1 MRRSFNGALGWV
13 FSAALVLGAV
23 GALGYFSY
31 LTFEQFNTAPESAEA
46 LRLKTV
52 AAFTL
57 ALILTAAAAYNLYLS
72 WVRRKE
78 KRAVP
83 AGREERREFLIF
95 FVPVA
100 ALLAAG
106 FLALHQV
113 NLEIERT
120 VLERRETHHAEMVKE
135 SLATDLDT
143 IAADVLVLA
152 QSHEFKE
159 GIKLAELS
167 EEFLIF
173 SKQRRFYDQIRFLDQ
188 TGMEVSRVNFNGGKP
203 AIVPAEQLQ
212 DKSKRYYFGETIAM
226 AGGEVYISPLDL
238 SVKQGRI
245 EQPLKPVIRVGT
257 PVFGGGGDKIGIVL
271 ANYLGTRLIGRFDKA
286 LALSAGEAHLLN
298 GDGFWL
304 RGPRAEDEWGFMFG
318 NKRSFAAAYP
328 EAWRRIKAS
337 RTGQFITAEGLFTFT
352 TVSPREFIES
362 SSVEY
367 KGERFWK
374 VVTRVDPGKF
384 LLTEHMR
391 HHPAWM
397 LMFLSLLGLS
407 AFGCWHL
414 GAARVNGRRAEQ
426 AIRES
431 EERWH
436 GFADASFEGLLIHD
450 SGVVLDANDR
460 FADIF
465 GYGLDELRGTSF
477 LGLVAPEAL
486 QTVREKLLTQVTG
499 TFEAV
504 GLGKDGSTFPME
516 LSARPIAYKGQT
528 QRAVAVRDLSEH
540 KKAERMLRESMAMVN
555 LMHSVAVA
563 ANEAASVEEAIKICL
578 DNVCAYTWWPVGH
591 AYVGAADDPD
601 RLVATDIWC
610 FRHRER
616 FNTFVE
622 ITKTTEFKRGEGLP
636 GRVLAS
642 GEPAWIADLPTDPN
656 FRRAEALRDCGI
668 KSGFALPVLAERQVV
683 AVLEF
688 FTDETAEPDQSLLP
702 VLLQIGTSLGR
713 VFERVRAGQ
722 SLRESEERKG
732 SILLGALDGI
742 VSIDEQGK
750 VVEFNPAAEA
760 MFGYRLGEV
769 VGKDIAELIIPP
781 DQRQKHHGGLRRF
794 LKTGKNKFV
803 GKRVELTA
811 ARAGGGEFP
820 VELSI
825 IYLKERGLFTA
836 FIRDIAER
844 KKAEESLRLSATV
857 FDTVSQGIMVT
868 DAGNS
873 IVAVNPAFTEITGF
887 TADEVIG
894 ENPGL
899 LKSGR
904 HGKAFYKDMWESINE
919 TGIWAGEIWN
929 RRKSGEIFPEWLTI
943 GVVRDAGGMIAQY
956 ISVFIDITKRKE
968 TEDLIFRQA
977 NYDALTMLP
986 NRKLFFD
993 RLTQAMAVAGREDK
1007 SVGLL
1012 YVDLDRFKLVNDT
1025 LGHTTGDDLLV
1036 KAAGRLNSSVR
1047 ASDTISRLGGDEF
1060 TVIVPGIDKA
1070 IEAEVVA
1077 RKILKIFERPY
1088 DLGGDE
1094 VLVTASVGIA
1104 VFPLD
1109 GGDAETLLRN
1119 ADSAMYRAKEVG
1131 RGTFLFFMPTMNA
1144 GASDRMSLERDLRHA
1159 MEREEFHIHYQP
1171 IVDLASQ
1178 RVIGAEALLRW
1189 RHPERGLVPPDKFI
1203 PLAEETGLINQ
1214 IGEWVLRTAC
1224 RQAKEWNAPGSDPLF
1239 VTVNL
1244 SGRQMTGHGFIDLV
1258 CEVLEE
1264 TGLAPQS
1271 LHLEITESILMD
1283 DIAES
1288 TVTLERLHAIG
1299 IPLSI
1304 DDFGTGFSSLSYL
1317 KKFPFSVL
1325 KIDRSFIRDVLD
1337 DPDDAALTR
1346 AIIAMAD
1353 GLKIETVAEGV
1364 ETHGQHEFLHSRK
1377 CLYGQGYHFS
1387 KAVPAEE
1394 FRSYVTTVNDVS
1406 TA

>member
-1 MRRSFNGALGWV
+1 
-13 FSAALVLGAV
+13 
-23 GALGYFSY
+23 
-31 LTFEQFNTAPESAEA
+31 
-46 LRLKTV
+46 
-52 AAFTL
+52 
-57 ALILTAAAAYNLYLS
+57 
-72 WVRRKE
+72 
-78 KRAVP
+78 
-83 AGREERREFLIF
+83 
-95 FVPVA
+95 VA

-113 NLEIERT
+113 DLEIERT
-120 VLERRETHHAEMVKE
+120 VLESRETHHAEMGKE
-135 SLATDLDT
+135 SLATDLET
-143 IAADVLVLA
+143 IAADVLILA
-152 QSHEFKE
+152 QSDEFKGGVE
-159 GIKLAELS
+159 LAELRDK
-167 EEFLIF
+167 FLVF
-173 SKQRRFYDQIRFLDQ
+173 SKQRRFYDQVRFLDAA
-188 TGMEVSRVNFNGGKP
+188 GMEAVRVNFNGGKP
-203 AIVPAEQLQ
+203 AIVPDSLLQ

-226 AGGEVYISPLDL
+226 AGGEVYISDLDL
-238 SVKQGRI
+238 NIEQGRI
-245 EQPLKPVIRVGT
+245 EQPLKPVLRVGT
-257 PVFGGGGDKIGIVL
+257 PVFGEGDDKIGVVL
-271 ANYLGTRLIGRFDKA
+271 VNYLGARTIGRFDEA
-286 LALSAGEAHLLN
+286 LASSAGEAHLLN

-337 RTGQFITAEGLFTFT
+337 RTGQFITAGGLFTFT
-352 TVSPREFIES
+352 TFSPREFIES

-367 KGERFWK
+367 RGKRFRK
-374 VVTRVDPGKF
+374 IVTRVDPGKF
-384 LLTEHMR
+384 LLTEHAR

-407 AFGCWHL
+407 ALGCWHL
-414 GAARVNGRRAEQ
+414 GAARVGRRAEQ
-426 AIRES
+426 AVRES
-431 EERWH
+431 EERWR

-450 SGVVLDANDR
+450 SGVIIDANDR
-460 FADIF
+460 FADMF
-465 GYGLDELRGTSF
+465 GYGLDEQLRGTNF
-477 LGLVAPEAL
+477 LGLVAPETL
-486 QTVREKLLTQVTG
+486 QTVREKLLAQVTG

-516 LSARPIAYKGQT
+516 LSAHPIAYKGQT
-528 QRAVAVRDLSEH
+528 QRAVAVRDLSER

-563 ANEAASVEEAIKICL
+563 ANEAASVEEAIKTCL

-610 FRHRER
+610 LRHRER

-622 ITKTTEFKRGEGLP
+622 ITKTTEFKRGEDLP

-656 FRRAEALRDCGI
+656 FPRAAALRECGI

-688 FTDETAEPDQSLLP
+688 FTDETAAPDQSLLP

-713 VFERVRAGQ
+713 VFERVRAGRA
-722 SLRESEERKG
+722 LRESEERKG
-732 SILLGALDGI
+732 SILQGALDGI

-769 VGKDIAELIIPP
+769 AGKDIADLIVPP
-781 DQRQKHHGGLRRF
+781 DQRQKHRGGLKRF
-794 LKTGKNKFV
+794 LKTGKSKLV

-811 ARAGGGEFP
+811 TRAGGGEFP

-825 IYLKERGLFTA
+825 THLKEHGLFTA
-836 FIRDIAER
+836 FIRDITVR
-844 KKAEESLRLSATV
+844 KKAEESMRLSATV

-887 TADEVIG
+887 TADEAIG
-894 ENPGL
+894 QNPGL
-899 LKSGR
+899 LKSGH

-919 TGIWAGEIWN
+919 TGMWTGEIWN
-929 RRKSGEIFPEWLTI
+929 RRKSGEIFPGWLTI

-956 ISVFIDITKRKE
+956 IAVFIDITKRKE

-977 NYDALTMLP
+977 NYDALTKLP

-993 RLTQAMAVAGREDK
+993 RLTQAMAVARREDK
-1007 SVGLL
+1007 SFGLL

-1025 LGHTTGDDLLV
+1025 LGHAMGDDLLV
-1036 KAAGRLNSSVR
+1036 DAARRLNSSVR
-1047 ASDTISRLGGDEF
+1047 ASDTVGRLGGDEF

-1077 RKILKIFERPY
+1077 RKILKTFERPF

-1104 VFPLD
+1104 VFPHD
-1109 GGDAETLLRN
+1109 ADAAETLLRN
-1119 ADSAMYRAKEVG
+1119 ADSAMYRAKEGG
-1131 RGTFLFFMPTMNA
+1131 RDTFRFFMPKMNA

-1159 MEREEFHIHYQP
+1159 MEREELQVHYQP

-1178 RVIGAEALLRW
+1178 HVIGAEALIRW

-1224 RQAKEWNAPGSDPLF
+1224 RQAKEWNDIGPDPIF
-1239 VTVNL
+1239 VTVNM

-1288 TVTLERLHAIG
+1288 TVTLEGLHAIG

-1317 KKFPFSVL
+1317 KKFPFSIL
-1325 KIDRSFIRDVLD
+1325 KIDRSFIRGLLD
-1337 DPDDAALTR
+1337 DTDDAALTQ

-1364 ETHGQHEFLHSRK
+1364 ETHGQHEFLQSRK

-1387 KAVPAEE
+1387 QAVPAEE
-1394 FRSYVTTVNDVS
+1394 FLAYVVTVNDVS
-1406 TA
+1406 PA